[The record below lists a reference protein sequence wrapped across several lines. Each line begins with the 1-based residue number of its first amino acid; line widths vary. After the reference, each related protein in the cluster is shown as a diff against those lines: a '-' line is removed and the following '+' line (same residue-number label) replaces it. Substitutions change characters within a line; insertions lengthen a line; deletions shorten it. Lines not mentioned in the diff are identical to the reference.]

1 MCSRTRLIG
10 GLTLLGAVVVLE
22 NGLHAQEGYG
32 PRPGNPYGYQRPA
45 PQPGYMP
52 HRLAERTSP
61 VQASLPSS
69 TPAQPAEHPLV
80 PAIRWAHE
88 GLANIE
94 KIRDYTATVVKR
106 ERIGGTLGEH
116 EYMFVKVR
124 HKPFSVYLH
133 YLGPPDKRG
142 QEVIY
147 IDGQNNGKMWAHG
160 TGMQKTMFGT
170 ISLAPDGMIAMRGQL
185 YPVTELGILNLVRRL
200 IEVGEE
206 DMKYGECDVR
216 FIEGAKINGRQ
227 CTCIEVMH
235 PVPRRN
241 FLFHRARIFVDEEL
255 NVPIRYAAY
264 DWPKQ
269 PGEQPPV
276 MEEYTYLDLK
286 LNVGL
291 TPADFD
297 TRNPNYQF

>member
-1 MCSRTRLIG
+1 M
-10 GLTLLGAVVVLE
+10 
-22 NGLHAQEGYG
+22 
-32 PRPGNPYGYQRPA
+32 
-45 PQPGYMP
+45 
-52 HRLAERTSP
+52 
-61 VQASLPSS
+61 
-69 TPAQPAEHPLV
+69 
-80 PAIRWAHE
+80 
-88 GLANIE
+88 
-94 KIRDYTATVVKR
+94 VKR